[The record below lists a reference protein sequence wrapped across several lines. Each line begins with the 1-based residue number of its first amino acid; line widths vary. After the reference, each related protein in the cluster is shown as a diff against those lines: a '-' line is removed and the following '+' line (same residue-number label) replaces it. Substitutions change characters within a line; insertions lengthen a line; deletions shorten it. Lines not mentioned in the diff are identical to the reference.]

1 MSDAIE
7 RLAVIADIGDSIDVT
22 VRQMAARSRDVA
34 YAGLAVVLEGGRLAG
49 VVTDGDIRR
58 AYAAETDWSQPI
70 SEIMTRDPI
79 TLPAD
84 MPIEDMVPE
93 IYRRSHGADHITADA
108 VRHIMVTDED
118 GRLAT
123 IHDFLDLLRDQDKR
137 NRNVVVFGMG
147 YVGLTLAVSLAN
159 NGHMVTGIDIDPTL
173 VKNLN
178 DGVSH
183 IHERGLT
190 EMLRVVL
197 RKGNFEVR
205 ETLDQHRRGIYIIAV
220 GTPLDAEGKPDFT
233 ALKSVAKTI
242 GARLKHGEQIMLRST
257 VPAGTTRGLVLPILE
272 AESGL
277 IAGKDFHLAFA
288 PERTLAGQALVE
300 LRTLPQIVGGL
311 TASCTNKAATFWASL
326 TPSVVQV
333 ENIEAAEIVKL
344 ANNTFRDLSFAF
356 ANELALLSDE
366 YNLDA
371 FDVIAAANHGYT
383 RNPIPRPS
391 PGVGGYCLTKDPILL
406 CSSFDGSEPLLNLGN
421 AGRQVNEK
429 TAAYPIEVVHR
440 FARRLGR
447 EIGEV
452 KVLIMGLAFKGEP
465 ETNDIRGSV
474 SLDVARSLA
483 AAGAKVSV
491 WDAVIGEEQVGA
503 LGFEAAPDA
512 DAAVSVADAVLI
524 LNNHRNNVRAGF
536 TDGTPQEAP
545 KLIFDGWS
553 LLNRAEIEAVPNRLY
568 ATMGYLTPGSG

>member
-7 RLAVIADIGDSIDVT
+7 RLAVIADIDDSIDAT

-34 YAGLAVVLEGGRLAG
+34 YAGLAVVLESGRLAG

-58 AYAAETDWSQPI
+58 AYAAEIDWSKPI
-70 SEIMTRDPI
+70 SKIMTRDPI

-84 MPIEDMVPE
+84 MSIGEMVPE

-118 GRLAT
+118 GRLVT

-159 NGHMVTGIDIDPTL
+159 NGHMVTGIDIDPNL

-178 DGVSH
+178 DGLSH

-190 EMLRVVL
+190 EMLRVVQ

-220 GTPLDAEGKPDFT
+220 GTPLDAEGKPDFM

-242 GARLKHGEQIMLRST
+242 GGRLKHGEQIMLRST

-272 AESGL
+272 EESGL
-277 IAGKDFHLAFA
+277 TAGKDFHLAFA

-440 FARRLGR
+440 FAQRLGR
-447 EIGEV
+447 KIGEV

-483 AAGAKVSV
+483 AAGAAVSV
-491 WDAVIGEEQVGA
+491 WDAVIGEEEVRA

-512 DAAVSVADAVLI
+512 DAAVRAADAVLI

-536 TDGTPQEAP
+536 TDGTPQETP

-568 ATMGYLTPGSG
+568 ATMGYLTPVPG